1 MRLGARSK
9 LVGGL
14 VVALAAD
21 GLNPCGRGRPRC
33 QGRIIPCLPVGR
45 GAWLAVSVK
54 PFFNA
59 MTSWWRGARWVGAVV
74 LLWCGAVQVRAHD
87 PGLSTAQGDLREGRL
102 VLTTGFAPADAQE
115 FLPVTSRREGS
126 WTQEDFEQVHD
137 LLLAVAPQLW
147 EVRADGRVIK
157 PADAR
162 VEMLPEDNVSFTL
175 VFPEAAKAERLVMR
189 ALKVP
194 ELPGGHRQFV
204 IVADANGSVVTKKL
218 LSASDSTLEVSLAA
232 GGAGQS
238 AADASSGEAP
248 TFWGFVVLGVEHI
261 WLGYDHLLFLFAL
274 LLVCRSF
281 RSIVGIV
288 SCFTLAHSLTLALAT
303 FEIVRLP
310 SRLVEAAIAASIVFV
325 GVENLLRRG
334 AEPRGR
340 WALTFAFGLVH
351 GFGFA
356 SVLGDLGVG
365 RGGQGIAMP
374 LFSFNLGVEVGQ
386 IVIAAVVLPIL
397 WKLRQQEAFVKRG
410 VPVLSAII
418 ALAGTFWLLQRTVL
432 G

>member
-1 MRLGARSK
+1 
-9 LVGGL
+9 
-14 VVALAAD
+14 
-21 GLNPCGRGRPRC
+21 
-33 QGRIIPCLPVGR
+33 
-45 GAWLAVSVK
+45 
-54 PFFNA
+54 
-59 MTSWWRGARWVGAVV
+59 MTSWWCRVRWVGACV
-74 LLWCGAVQVRAHD
+74 LLWCGAAPIWAHD
-87 PGLSTAQGDLREGRL
+87 PGLSTAQGDLRDGGL

-115 FLPVTSRREGS
+115 FLPVTALREGS
-126 WTQEDFEQVHD
+126 WTQEDFEQVHER
-137 LLLAVAPQLW
+137 LLAVAPQLW
-147 EVRADGRVIK
+147 EVRADGRAIK

-162 VEMLPEDNVSFTL
+162 VELLPEDNVSFTL
-175 VFPEAAKAERLVMR
+175 VFPEAAKAERLVLR
-189 ALKVP
+189 ALRIP

-204 IVADANGSVVTKKL
+204 IVADASGSVITKKL
-218 LSASDSTLEVSLAA
+218 LSAGDATLEVSLAA
-232 GGAGQS
+232 EGAGPP
-238 AADASSGEAP
+238 AAGASTGTAP

-281 RSIVGIV
+281 RSIVAIV

-303 FEIVRLP
+303 FEIVRMP

-325 GVENLLRRG
+325 GVENLVRRG

-386 IVIAAVVLPIL
+386 VAIAAVVLPVL
-397 WKLRQQEAFVKRG
+397 WKLRQQQAFVRRG
-410 VPVLSAII
+410 VPALSAVI
-418 ALAGTFWLLQRTVL
+418 ALAGAYWLLQRTVL